1 MLFPSWFTRAVLVAV
16 SAATV
21 ASCEYV
27 ASVFEDD
34 FPTEKI
40 GDAYSARDTCLKW
53 TVLMTDDGVT
63 DAAEVGA
70 RVARSCSAETRAL
83 VSTTDPHG
91 DPVVATKIHADSV
104 FRASGY
110 VIRSRNAASDIAQK
124 R

>member
-1 MLFPSWFTRAVLVAV
+1 MSFLSWSTRTVLVAV

-27 ASVFEDD
+27 AAVFEDD

-40 GDAYSARDTCLKW
+40 GDAYAARDSCLKW
-53 TVLMTDDGVT
+53 TVAMADDGVT

-70 RVARSCSAETRAL
+70 RVARSCSAETGAL

-91 DPVVATKIHADSV
+91 DPVVASKIHADSV
-104 FRASGY
+104 FRATSY
-110 VIRSRNAASDIAQK
+110 IIRSRNAASDIAQK

>member
-1 MLFPSWFTRAVLVAV
+1 MSFPSWFTRTVLVAV

-27 ASVFEDD
+27 AAVFEDD

-40 GDAYSARDTCLKW
+40 GDAYTARDTCLKW
-53 TVLMTDDGVT
+53 TAVMTDDGVT
-63 DAAEVGA
+63 DTADVGA
-70 RVARSCSAETRAL
+70 RVARSCSAETGAL

-91 DPVVATKIHADSV
+91 DPVVASKIHADSV
-104 FRASGY
+104 FRATGY
-110 VIRSRNAASDIAQK
+110 VIRSRNAANDIAQK

>member
-1 MLFPSWFTRAVLVAV
+1 MSFLSWFTRTVVL
-16 SAATV
+16 AASGTAV

-40 GDAYSARDTCLKW
+40 DDAYTARDTCLKW
-53 TVLMTDDGVT
+53 TVVMTDDGVT
-63 DAAEVGA
+63 DSAEIGA
-70 RVARSCSAETRAL
+70 RVARSCSADTAAL

-91 DPVVATKIHADSV
+91 DAVVASKIQADSV
-104 FRASGY
+104 FRATGY
-110 VIRSRNAASDIAQK
+110 VIRSRNAANNIAQK

>member
-1 MLFPSWFTRAVLVAV
+1 MSFPSWFIRTLLVAV

-27 ASVFEDD
+27 AAQFEDD

-40 GDAYSARDTCLKW
+40 GDAYTARDTCLKW
-53 TVLMTDDGVT
+53 TVLMTDDGAT
-63 DAAEVGA
+63 DASELGA
-70 RVARSCSAETRAL
+70 RVARSCSTETGAL

-91 DPVVATKIHADSV
+91 DPVVAGKIHADSV
-104 FRASGY
+104 FRATGY
-110 VIRSRNAASDIAQK
+110 VIRSRHAANDIAQK